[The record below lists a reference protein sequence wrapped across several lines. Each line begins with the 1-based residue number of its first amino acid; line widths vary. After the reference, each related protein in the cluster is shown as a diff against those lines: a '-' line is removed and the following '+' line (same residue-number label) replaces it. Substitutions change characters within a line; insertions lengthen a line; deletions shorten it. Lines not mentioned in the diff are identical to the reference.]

1 MAKQRTSPPARR
13 SLPPV
18 PPVDA
23 AARRRIQQ
31 RRRRNVLAR
40 VRRFEAVLPD
50 LPAGRSRIA
59 LPNVG
64 GWAIWELLRS
74 RVLWL
79 LVAVAGLV
87 LAALTWVHSDERW
100 FLYTEDATFTGLTYL
115 ARDELWQLSG
125 IDGWNVFWLDE
136 AAVEQRLID
145 HPYVTGA
152 TVQVAPLLGKAVVA
166 IVEAQPTALWV
177 TDNGTLWLLEDGT
190 ALEPRGPTPVGLLEI
205 LDRTAEGTAPG
216 APLASAMDAEVL
228 ASAKSLAGLMPEV
241 APLRFNREIGLNF
254 RLPDQPYW
262 VYWGDGADV
271 ERKLENLA
279 AGQQLLAEGQVT
291 GDVIDV
297 RFDRPY
303 VK

>member
-1 MAKQRTSPPARR
+1 MAKKRTVPPAKR

-23 AARRRIQQ
+23 AARQRIQQ
-31 RRRRNVLAR
+31 RRRRDMMAK

-50 LPAGRSRIA
+50 APAGRGRIP
-59 LPNVG
+59 LPQVG
-64 GWAIWELLRS
+64 GWPLWRLLRS
-74 RVLWL
+74 RALWL
-79 LVAVAGLV
+79 MAAAAAVV
-87 LAALTWVHSDERW
+87 LAMLVWVHSDERW

-115 ARDELWQLSG
+115 ERGELWNISG
-125 IDGWNVFWLDE
+125 IDGWNVFWLDT
-136 AAVEQRLID
+136 AGVEQRLVE
-145 HPYVTGA
+145 HPYVA
-152 TVQVAPLLGKAVVA
+152 DAAVHVAPLIGKVVVD
-166 IVEAQPTALWV
+166 IVEARPAALWV

-190 ALEPRGPTPVGLLEI
+190 ALEPRGATPVGLLEI
-205 LDRTAEGTAPG
+205 FDRTAEGTAPG
-216 APLASAMDAEVL
+216 APLGSAIEPDVL
-228 ASAKSLAGLMPEV
+228 ASAQSLLERLPGV

-262 VYWGDGADV
+262 VYWGDGANV

-279 AGQQLLAEGQVT
+279 AGQQLLAEGKVE
-291 GDVIDV
+291 GEVIDV